1 MGSNNNFKMRLLQ
14 ASVLAVLILTA
25 LYVSRTPVPAQKG
38 GGQIRSRTTSRIKH
52 VARVMYPPAQPALD
66 LWDLRAVSHDNCSR
80 AAALMRT
87 ASISYV

>member
-52 VARVMYPPAQPALD
+52 VARVMYPLPNRRWTCGTFGRFPTTTVLEP
-66 LWDLRAVSHDNCSR
+66 LR
-80 AAALMRT
+80 
-87 ASISYV
+87 